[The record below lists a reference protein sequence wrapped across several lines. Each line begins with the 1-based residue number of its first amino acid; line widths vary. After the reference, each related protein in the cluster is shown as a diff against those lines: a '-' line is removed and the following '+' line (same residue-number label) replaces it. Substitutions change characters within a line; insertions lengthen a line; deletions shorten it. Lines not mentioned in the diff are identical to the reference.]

1 MSGALLEIENLT
13 KSFGGGHAVRNCTFA
28 VPEGQVTGL
37 IGPNG
42 AGKSTVVDL
51 VSGFGRPDSGSV
63 RWAGEPIRGKRPDV
77 ISRLGL
83 IRTFQTPREWRNLT
97 VMDNVLLAR
106 RRFANESLWRS
117 ITRARR
123 IRREEEADRT
133 AVRAILE
140 RFQLAELRNELADR
154 LSGGQKRLLEFA
166 RIAAAEARLVLL
178 GQPVGGD
185 SALRVRSGQIT
196 AIVGPNGAGKST
208 LLKALVGILRA
219 SRGDVYVQ
227 GQKTTNTPPEKLV
240 KRGLGY
246 VPQVSNIFP
255 DLTVRENMEMG
266 AYTRRR
272 GVDARIDELCELFPD
287 LGTSLRRR
295 AGILSGGQRSML
307 AMARA
312 LILKPVVML
321 LDEPS
326 AGLSPLL
333 QDTLWEQIGRIS
345 ATGVR

>member
-1 MSGALLEIENLT
+1 MAEPPEAVLSTKALTAGYGGPPIIE
-13 KSFGGGHAVRNCTFA
+13 
-28 VPEGQVTGL
+28 
-37 IGPNG
+37 
-42 AGKSTVVDL
+42 D
-51 VSGFGRPDSGSV
+51 
-63 RWAGEPIRGKRPDV
+63 
-77 ISRLGL
+77 IS
-83 IRTFQTPREWRNLT
+83 LT
-97 VMDNVLLAR
+97 V
-106 RRFANESLWRS
+106 
-117 ITRARR
+117 RA
-123 IRREEEADRT
+123 
-133 AVRAILE
+133 
-140 RFQLAELRNELADR
+140 
-154 LSGGQKRLLEFA
+154 
-166 RIAAAEARLVLL
+166 
-178 GQPVGGD
+178 
-185 SALRVRSGQIT
+185 GQIT

-208 LLKALVGILRA
+208 LLKALAGILRV
-219 SRGDVYVQ
+219 SQGNVYVQ

-295 AGILSGGQRSML
+295 AGMLSGGQRSML

-312 LILKPVVML
+312 LMLKPVVML

-333 QDTLWEQIGRIS
+333 QDTLWEQIERIS
-345 ATGVR
+345 ATGVGICVVEQNTRRTLRHAHWAYILVLGRNRLDGPAQELLHDESVVELYIGRMS